1 MYINKKNLE
10 NYRKRA
16 YARLGIALYLE
27 ELTKNLSSSSTK
39 QVEEVE
45 IANNL
50 VAIPLDYEDDLIREI
65 FNEVSGQQ
73 PFLIVPSSQKQ
84 CYFDSTC
91 KKEGKNEE

>member
-27 ELTKNLSSSSTK
+27 EMTKKLSSSNSD
-39 QVEEVE
+39 EEVE
-45 IANNL
+45 IPDNL
-50 VAIPLDYEDDLIREI
+50 VTIPLEYENQIIEEI